1 MKRTRLLY
9 TGGDQ
14 KVNTKQAAEFRDL
27 EAAVTGFTSNCPLR
41 VWLRESI
48 FGLLISSLT
57 KISVSYA

>member
-27 EAAVTGFTSNCPLR
+27 EAAVTGFSSN
-41 VWLRESI
+41 
-48 FGLLISSLT
+48 
-57 KISVSYA
+57 